1 MDEYVVVING
11 KPEGPYTLKQLQVL
25 KISPDS
31 FVRKP
36 GMDDYKEAHELLELR
51 DFFGFEKQVTLPQ
64 YFASLDVRLLAV
76 IVDYL
81 IIFAAYCLLAL
92 VAVSFIDEKLFRIVV
107 SLSGLVLIPIS
118 KLIIGSFMES
128 SSRQATYGKSIL
140 GLKVSDVQGLK
151 ISRSK
156 AFLRNLSKL
165 ICIATLGIG
174 YLIGFF
180 DKKQQCLHDK
190 IAGTLVIKDRLL

>member
-11 KPEGPYTLKQLQVL
+11 KPEGPYSLKQLQEL
-25 KISPDS
+25 KISPDT

-36 GMDDYKEAHELLELR
+36 GMDDYKEAHELIELR
-51 DFFGFEKQVTLPQ
+51 DFFGFERQVTLPQ

-107 SLSGLVLIPIS
+107 SL
-118 KLIIGSFMES
+118 
-128 SSRQATYGKSIL
+128 
-140 GLKVSDVQGLK
+140 
-151 ISRSK
+151 
-156 AFLRNLSKL
+156 
-165 ICIATLGIG
+165 
-174 YLIGFF
+174 
-180 DKKQQCLHDK
+180 
-190 IAGTLVIKDRLL
+190 

>member
-92 VAVSFIDEKLFRIVV
+92 VAVSFIDEKLFRIVF

-156 AFLRNLSKL
+156 AFLRNFSKL

>member
-11 KPEGPYTLKQLQVL
+11 KPEGPYSLKQLQEL
-25 KISPDS
+25 KISPDT

-36 GMDDYKEAHELLELR
+36 GMDDYKEAHELIELR
-51 DFFGFEKQVTLPQ
+51 DFFGFERQVTLPQ

>member
-1 MDEYVVVING
+1 MDEYIVVING

-36 GMDDYKEAHELLELR
+36 GMDDYKEAHELVELR

-128 SSRQATYGKSIL
+128 SSRQATYGKSLL
-140 GLKVSDVQGLK
+140 GLKVSDMHGLK

-156 AFLRNLSKL
+156 AFLRNFSKL

-174 YLIGFF
+174 YLTGFF

-190 IAGTLVIKDRLL
+190 IAGTLLIKDRLL

>member
-1 MDEYVVVING
+1 MDEYIVVING
-11 KPEGPYTLKQLQVL
+11 KPEGPYTLKQLQEL

>member
-11 KPEGPYTLKQLQVL
+11 KPEGPYTLKQLQEL

-36 GMDDYKEAHELLELR
+36 GMDDYKEAHELIELR
-51 DFFGFEKQVTLPQ
+51 DFFGFESQAALPQ

-92 VAVSFIDEKLFRIVV
+92 VTVSFIDEKLFRIVV
-107 SLSGLVLIPIS
+107 SL
-118 KLIIGSFMES
+118 
-128 SSRQATYGKSIL
+128 
-140 GLKVSDVQGLK
+140 
-151 ISRSK
+151 
-156 AFLRNLSKL
+156 
-165 ICIATLGIG
+165 
-174 YLIGFF
+174 
-180 DKKQQCLHDK
+180 
-190 IAGTLVIKDRLL
+190 

>member
-11 KPEGPYTLKQLQVL
+11 KPEGPYSLKQLQEL
-25 KISPDS
+25 KISPDT

-36 GMDDYKEAHELLELR
+36 GMDDYKEAHELIELR
-51 DFFGFEKQVTLPQ
+51 DFFGFERQVTLPQ

-128 SSRQATYGKSIL
+128 SSRQATYGKSLL

-156 AFLRNLSKL
+156 AFLRNFSKL

-174 YLIGFF
+174 YLTGFF

>member
-81 IIFAAYCLLAL
+81 IIFAAYCFLAL

>member
-1 MDEYVVVING
+1 VVING
-11 KPEGPYTLKQLQVL
+11 KPEGPYTLKQLQEL

-36 GMDDYKEAHELLELR
+36 GMDDYKEAHELVELR

-107 SLSGLVLIPIS
+107 SLSGFVLIPIS

-128 SSRQATYGKSIL
+128 SSRQATYGKSLL
-140 GLKVSDVQGLK
+140 GLKVSDMHGLK

-156 AFLRNLSKL
+156 AFLRNFSKL

-174 YLIGFF
+174 YLTGFF